1 MNSVAQRESLL
12 HIISEINIAKAELH
26 AQSQSAEITEQVD
39 AEAAVRLNNAEE
51 VVNSLSDHLASL
63 SGRMSE
69 VQLEIAAERS
79 AKVQF
84 QLLLRNGQQREAELE
99 SVLSESNTAVREAV
113 EECAELS
120 IQLQQVW
127 DEKSALEMQVAHA
140 LSSENCWSAA
150 RTFDD
155 PALGSLW
162 KRPQHQN
169 QPAKTSKRNCKRLS
183 RRVFLRWKPFKNCS
197 RRRSFLKRK

>member
-26 AQSQSAEITEQVD
+26 AQSQSAEITEQVN

-69 VQLEIAAERS
+69 VQLELGAERS

-84 QLLLRNGQQREAELE
+84 QLLLSTHWHFLQ
-99 SVLSESNTAVREAV
+99 AVP
-113 EECAELS
+113 
-120 IQLQQVW
+120 
-127 DEKSALEMQVAHA
+127 
-140 LSSENCWSAA
+140 
-150 RTFDD
+150 RT
-155 PALGSLW
+155 G
-162 KRPQHQN
+162 
-169 QPAKTSKRNCKRLS
+169 
-183 RRVFLRWKPFKNCS
+183 
-197 RRRSFLKRK
+197 SFLLRQESLKPSEIR